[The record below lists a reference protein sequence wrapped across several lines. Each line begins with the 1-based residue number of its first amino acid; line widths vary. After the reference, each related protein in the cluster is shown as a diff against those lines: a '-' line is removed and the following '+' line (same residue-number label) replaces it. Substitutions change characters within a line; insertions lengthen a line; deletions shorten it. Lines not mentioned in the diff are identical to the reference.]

1 MPKQPKPGIMQQSVQ
16 DILNYKE
23 KLLDEERL
31 KATKEQIIEEM
42 LLNPVS
48 VLKTLKPTLYEFLKI
63 FWNEVSE
70 DEFKDNWHIKYLC
83 DELQIIAER
92 VAENKPKLYDLVI
105 NVPPGTSK
113 TTIVSIMF
121 PVWCWTRW
129 YHFKF
134 ITASHNATLSL
145 ESAEKS
151 RNIINSDK
159 FKALYPDLIVNED
172 KQVKSNYQIVKKEYV
187 HPERARLYK
196 GGTRMSTSIG
206 AGITGFHAHI
216 IIVDDPIDPK
226 GVTSDVKIL
235 EANKYMDE
243 TLSMRKVDKD
253 LTPTILIMQRLHE
266 DDPAGHI
273 LSKEGKKVKHI
284 CLPAEIIDYKEQVRP
299 PELAKYYVNNLLDPN
314 RLSLET
320 LKQME
325 IDLGEDGYAG
335 QMGQSPTPPGG
346 GLFKVDNFQIVQ
358 TIPSD
363 VHIIGKVRYWDKA
376 ASKNKGKRTAGVKI
390 YRLKNNVCIVVDV
403 KKGQWAVEDRERI
416 IKQTAQADGEDVVVW
431 IEQEPGSGG
440 KESSDATIKNLFG
453 YICYADRPQDDKET
467 RAKPYAVQVNNGNVW
482 LLQGEW
488 NKAFIEEHGK
498 FPNGK
503 FKDQV
508 DAGAGAFNKL
518 AAKRIARMLT

>member
-1 MPKQPKPGIMQQSVQ
+1 MESVQ

-23 KLLDEERL
+23 KVLDLERL
-31 KATKEQIIEEM
+31 KATKEQVIEEM
-42 LLNPVS
+42 LMNPVS
-48 VLKTLKPTLYEFLKI
+48 VLKTLKLTLYEFLKV

-70 DEFKDNWHIKYLC
+70 DEFKDNWHIKLIC
-83 DELQIIAER
+83 DELQLVAER
-92 VAENKPKLYDLVI
+92 VSENKPKLYDLVI

-113 TTIVSIMF
+113 STITSVMF

-187 HPERARLYK
+187 NPERARLYK
-196 GGTRMSTSIG
+196 GGTRMSTSVG

-226 GVTSDVKIL
+226 GAASDVKIL

-253 LTPTILIMQRLHE
+253 ITPTILIMQRLHQ
-266 DDPAGHI
+266 DDMSGHI
-273 LSKEGKKVKHI
+273 LDKPDKKVKHI
-284 CLPAEIIDYKEQVRP
+284 CLPGEIVNYRDKVQPSEFIKFYK
-299 PELAKYYVNNLLDPN
+299 NDLLDPN
-314 RLSLET
+314 RLSFET
-320 LKQME
+320 LRQIE
-325 IDLGEDGYAG
+325 IDLGEYSYAG
-335 QMGQSPTPPGG
+335 QIGQSPTPPGG
-346 GLFKVDNFQIVQ
+346 ALFKVDNFQIVQ
-358 TIPSD
+358 SIPSD
-363 VHIIGKVRYWDKA
+363 VHIVKKIRYWDKA

-390 YRLKNNVCIVVDV
+390 YRLKNNICIVVDV
-403 KKGQWAVEDRERI
+403 KKGQWAVEDRERNI
-416 IKQTAQADGEDVVVW
+416 RHTAEMDGEDVEIWV
-431 IEQEPGSGG
+431 EQEPGSGG
-440 KESSDATIKNLFG
+440 KESADATIKNLLGFV
-453 YICYADRPQDDKET
+453 CYADRPQDDKET

-488 NKAFIEEHGK
+488 NKAFIEEHRF
-498 FPNGK
+498 FPFGK

-508 DAGAGAFNKL
+508 DAAAGAFNKL
-518 AAKRIARMLT
+518 AAKKIARMLT